1 MSLHSETN
9 TLCIR
14 QMGASSLLAGVPQ
27 FFSRFRVAFIAP
39 REESR
44 ARVLCGPGKPC
55 PSRNRLSSRGAMK
68 ATFFAVIVS
77 ASAAFADP
85 FTVAPVE
92 VSLKGNFA
100 QLQLLV
106 TAAASD
112 KPAGYA
118 EDFSSRAT
126 FASSNEAIVSVSATG
141 RLVPRADGTAEISV
155 MVGADLKKVA
165 VTVAGVVAEPVIDY
179 LDQVRPVLWKAG
191 CNMGA
196 CHAAQYGQG
205 GFKLSVFGFDPAA
218 DRIAMAR
225 DSQSR
230 RINLLDPTHSLILQ
244 KPTMQVPHGGGRRLE
259 VGSRDYELLAAWVR
273 NGAPAPATERVISKL
288 IVTPAQR
295 IGDIGLKQ
303 QLRVEAV
310 YADGETRDVTAWAK
324 FDSMDEGLVA
334 VTREGLCT
342 VAGRGQAPVMVR
354 FEGQADICMFVIP
367 YGPPAPLVGW
377 TNNNVIDELAATKF
391 KELGIEPS
399 PLCDDATFLR
409 RIFLDAIGTLPTREE
424 IDEFLRMT
432 DADAMAGYNSTL
444 SGTALAAGSSAP
456 PAASAVP
463 LTKRTVWIDRLLGL
477 TDSPKK
483 GLYNER
489 YAAYWTLKWSD
500 LIRNNSRDLQDTGM
514 WALHNWIKGAF
525 RENLSFD
532 KFVSQLVQG
541 KGSSFSN
548 GPANYFIINNTPSEL
563 AESTSQLFL
572 GTRLTCAQCHHHPF
586 EKYSQDDYYSFAAF
600 FARTGLKTSQE
611 FGLFGGERVV
621 VIKTGGDVRQ
631 PRTGKV
637 MPPKPLDSEPVD
649 HPLDRRIALAQ
660 WMTSPTNGAFAR
672 ATVNR
677 YVSYLLG
684 RGLVDPV
691 DDLRPTNPPTNP
703 AMLQALSD
711 DFVKSGF
718 NLKQLVRTIMV
729 SRLYQL
735 DSQPTAQNVADRRFY
750 SHFEVKRLTAEPL
763 LDAIDHAAG
772 TQTKFKDLPLGTR
785 AIEIPDAEYP
795 DYFLNTFA
803 KPRRTSVCECERSPD
818 ANLAQALHTL
828 NGDILTTKIATK
840 TGRVEKLLAEKKPH
854 AEIVTDLYY
863 ATLCRAPSPQE
874 LAASETLL
882 ADYPTPKECYEDL
895 LWALINSKAFL
906 FVR

>member
-1 MSLHSETN
+1 MIIST
-9 TLCIR
+9 
-14 QMGASSLLAGVPQ
+14 
-27 FFSRFRVAFIAP
+27 SR
-39 REESR
+39 
-44 ARVLCGPGKPC
+44 
-55 PSRNRLSSRGAMK
+55 
-68 ATFFAVIVS
+68 
-77 ASAAFADP
+77 SAAVLVGLLSLSPSLVTAEP
-85 FTVAPVE
+85 FTVAPTE

-100 QLQLLV
+100 QTQLLA
-106 TAAASD
+106 TAAVSD
-112 KPAGYA
+112 RPAGYA

-126 FASSNEAIVSVSATG
+126 FASSNEAVVTISPTG
-141 RLVPRADGTAEISV
+141 RLVPRGDGSAEITV
-155 MVGADLKKVA
+155 TVGGDSKKVA
-165 VTVAGVVAEPVIDY
+165 VTVAGVVAEPAIDY
-179 LDQVRPVLWKAG
+179 LDQVRPVLWRAG

-218 DRIAMAR
+218 DRNAMAR

-244 KPTMQVPHGGGRRLE
+244 KPTMQAPHGGGRRLE
-259 VGSRDYELLAAWVR
+259 VGSRDYELLAAWIR
-273 NGAPAPATERVISKL
+273 NGAPAPAIERAISKL

-295 IGDIGLKQ
+295 IGDVGLKQ
-303 QLRVEAV
+303 QLRVDAV

-367 YGPPAPLVGW
+367 YGPPAQLVGW

-409 RIFLDAIGTLPTREE
+409 RIFLDATGTLPTRDE
-424 IDEFLRMT
+424 IDEFL
-432 DADAMAGYNSTL
+432 ASTEANKR
-444 SGTALAAGSSAP
+444 AL
-456 PAASAVP
+456 
-463 LTKRTVWIDRLLGL
+463 WIDRLLGL

-483 GLYNER
+483 SLYNER

-548 GPANYFIINNTPSEL
+548 GPANYFIVNNTPSEL

-621 VIKTGGDVRQ
+621 VIKTGGEVSQ
-631 PRTGKV
+631 PRTGKI
-637 MPPKPLDSEPVD
+637 MPPKPLDGEPVN

-660 WMTSPTNGAFAR
+660 WMTAPTNGAFAR

-711 DFVKSGF
+711 EFVKSGF
-718 NLKQLVRTIMV
+718 NPKQLIRTIMV

-735 DSQPTAQNVADRRFY
+735 DSQPTAQNLADRRFY
-750 SHFEVKRLTAEPL
+750 SHFEVKRLAAEPL

-840 TGRVEKLLAEKKPH
+840 TGRVEKLLAETKPNEKKPH
-854 AEIVTDLYY
+854 ADIMTDLYY
-863 ATLCRAPSPQE
+863 ATLCRAPSAQE

-882 ADYPTPKECYEDL
+882 KDYPNPRECYEDL

>member
-1 MSLHSETN
+1 MIIST
-9 TLCIR
+9 
-14 QMGASSLLAGVPQ
+14 
-27 FFSRFRVAFIAP
+27 SR
-39 REESR
+39 
-44 ARVLCGPGKPC
+44 
-55 PSRNRLSSRGAMK
+55 
-68 ATFFAVIVS
+68 
-77 ASAAFADP
+77 SAAVLVGLLSLSPSLATAEP
-85 FTVAPVE
+85 FTVAPTE

-100 QLQLLV
+100 QTQLLA
-106 TAAASD
+106 TAAVSD
-112 KPAGYA
+112 RPAGYA

-126 FASSNEAIVSVSATG
+126 FASSNEAVVTVSPTG
-141 RLVPRADGTAEISV
+141 RLVPRGDGSAEITV
-155 MVGADLKKVA
+155 AVGGDSKKVA
-165 VTVAGVVAEPVIDY
+165 VTVAGVVAEPAIDY
-179 LDQVRPVLWKAG
+179 LDQVRPVLWRAG

-218 DRIAMAR
+218 DRNAMAR

-244 KPTMQVPHGGGRRLE
+244 KPTMQAPHGGGRRLE
-259 VGSRDYELLAAWVR
+259 VGSRDYELLAAWIR
-273 NGAPAPATERVISKL
+273 NGAPAPAIERAISKL

-295 IGDIGLKQ
+295 IGDVGLKQ
-303 QLRVEAV
+303 QLRVDAV

-367 YGPPAPLVGW
+367 YGPPAQLVGW

-409 RIFLDAIGTLPTREE
+409 RIFLDATGTLPTRDE
-424 IDEFLRMT
+424 IDEFL
-432 DADAMAGYNSTL
+432 ASTEANKR
-444 SGTALAAGSSAP
+444 AL
-456 PAASAVP
+456 
-463 LTKRTVWIDRLLGL
+463 WIDRLLGL

-548 GPANYFIINNTPSEL
+548 GPANYFIVNNTPSEL

-621 VIKTGGDVRQ
+621 VIKTGGEVSQ
-631 PRTGKV
+631 PRTGKI
-637 MPPKPLDSEPVD
+637 MPPKPLDGEPVN

-660 WMTSPTNGAFAR
+660 WMTAPTNGAFAR

-711 DFVKSGF
+711 EFVKSGF
-718 NLKQLVRTIMV
+718 NPKQLIRTIMV

-735 DSQPTAQNVADRRFY
+735 DSQPTAQNLADRRFY
-750 SHFEVKRLTAEPL
+750 SHFEVKRLAAEPL

-840 TGRVEKLLAEKKPH
+840 TGRVEKLLAETKPNEKKPH
-854 AEIVTDLYY
+854 ADIMTDLYY
-863 ATLCRAPSPQE
+863 ATLCRAPSAQE

-882 ADYPTPKECYEDL
+882 KDYPNPRECYEDL

>member
-1 MSLHSETN
+1 MIIST
-9 TLCIR
+9 
-14 QMGASSLLAGVPQ
+14 
-27 FFSRFRVAFIAP
+27 SR
-39 REESR
+39 
-44 ARVLCGPGKPC
+44 
-55 PSRNRLSSRGAMK
+55 
-68 ATFFAVIVS
+68 
-77 ASAAFADP
+77 SAAVLVGLLSLSPSLVTAEP
-85 FTVAPVE
+85 FTVAPTE

-100 QLQLLV
+100 QTQLLA
-106 TAAASD
+106 TAAVSD
-112 KPAGYA
+112 RPAGYA

-126 FASSNEAIVSVSATG
+126 FASSNEAVVTISPTG
-141 RLVPRADGTAEISV
+141 RLVPRGDGSAEITV
-155 MVGADLKKVA
+155 TVGGDSKKVA
-165 VTVAGVVAEPVIDY
+165 VTVAGVVAEPAIDY
-179 LDQVRPVLWKAG
+179 LDQVRPVLWRAG

-218 DRIAMAR
+218 DRNAMAR

-244 KPTMQVPHGGGRRLE
+244 KPTMQAPHGGGRRLE
-259 VGSRDYELLAAWVR
+259 VGSRDYELLAAWIR
-273 NGAPAPATERVISKL
+273 NGAPAPAIERAISKL

-295 IGDIGLKQ
+295 IGDVGLKQ
-303 QLRVEAV
+303 QLRVDAV

-367 YGPPAPLVGW
+367 YGPPAQLVGW

-409 RIFLDAIGTLPTREE
+409 RIFLDATGTLPTRDE
-424 IDEFLRMT
+424 IDEFL
-432 DADAMAGYNSTL
+432 ASTEANKR
-444 SGTALAAGSSAP
+444 AL
-456 PAASAVP
+456 
-463 LTKRTVWIDRLLGL
+463 WIDRLLGL

-548 GPANYFIINNTPSEL
+548 GPANYFIVNNTPSEL

-621 VIKTGGDVRQ
+621 VIKTGGEVSQ
-631 PRTGKV
+631 PRTGKI
-637 MPPKPLDSEPVD
+637 MPPKPLDGEPVN

-660 WMTSPTNGAFAR
+660 WMTAPTNGAFAR

-711 DFVKSGF
+711 EFVKSGF
-718 NLKQLVRTIMV
+718 NPKQLIRTIMV

-735 DSQPTAQNVADRRFY
+735 DSQPTAQNLADRRFY
-750 SHFEVKRLTAEPL
+750 SHFEVKRLAAEPL

-840 TGRVEKLLAEKKPH
+840 TGRVEKLLAETKPNEKKPH
-854 AEIVTDLYY
+854 ADIMTDLYY
-863 ATLCRAPSPQE
+863 ATLCRAPSAQE

-882 ADYPTPKECYEDL
+882 KDYPNPRECYEDL

>member
-1 MSLHSETN
+1 MPVLLVALSVFTRTSLAE
-9 TLCIR
+9 
-14 QMGASSLLAGVPQ
+14 
-27 FFSRFRVAFIAP
+27 
-39 REESR
+39 
-44 ARVLCGPGKPC
+44 
-55 PSRNRLSSRGAMK
+55 
-68 ATFFAVIVS
+68 
-77 ASAAFADP
+77 P
-85 FTVAPVE
+85 FVVTPEA

-100 QLQLLV
+100 QTQLLV
-106 TAAASD
+106 TAVVSD
-112 KPAGYA
+112 RPAGYA
-118 EDFSSRAT
+118 EDFTPRAT
-126 FASSNEAIVSVSATG
+126 FASSNEAVVTVSPTG
-141 RLVPRADGTAEISV
+141 RLVPRADGSAEITV
-155 MVGADLKKVA
+155 TVGGESKRLA
-165 VTVAGVVAEPVIDY
+165 VTVANVVVEPAIDY

-218 DRIAMAR
+218 DRNAMAR
-225 DSQSR
+225 DSQAR
-230 RINLLDPTHSLILQ
+230 RINLLDPTQSLILQ
-244 KPTMQVPHGGGRRLE
+244 KPTMQVPHGGGRRLDA
-259 VGSRDYELLAAWVR
+259 GSRDYELLAAWIR
-273 NGAPAPATERVISKL
+273 GGAVAPATERVISKL

-295 IGDIGLKQ
+295 IGDAGLKQ

-367 YGPPAPLVGW
+367 FGPPAPLIGW

-399 PLCDDATFLR
+399 RLCDDATFLR
-409 RIFLDAIGTLPTREE
+409 RIFLDATGTLPTREE
-424 IDEFLRMT
+424 IDEFLALT
-432 DADAMAGYNSTL
+432 DAN
-444 SGTALAAGSSAP
+444 
-456 PAASAVP
+456 
-463 LTKRTVWIDRLLGL
+463 KRTVWIDRLLGL

-525 RENLSFD
+525 RENLPFD

-548 GPANYFIINNTPSEL
+548 GPANYFIVNNTPSEL

-621 VIKTGGDVRQ
+621 VIKTGGEVSQ
-631 PRTGKV
+631 PRTGKI
-637 MPPKPLDSEPVD
+637 MPPKPLDGEPVT

-660 WMTSPTNGAFAR
+660 WMTAPTNGAFSR

-691 DDLRPTNPPTNP
+691 DDMRSTNPPTNP
-703 AMLQALSD
+703 AMLQTLSD

-854 AEIVTDLYY
+854 AEIVTDLYF

-882 ADYPTPKECYEDL
+882 KDYTTPKECYEDL

-906 FVR
+906 FVK

>member
-1 MSLHSETN
+1 MPSSLN
-9 TLCIR
+9 FVA
-14 QMGASSLLAGVPQ
+14 ASSSMALLLTQPTSGAG
-27 FFSRFRVAFIAP
+27 
-39 REESR
+39 
-44 ARVLCGPGKPC
+44 GP
-55 PSRNRLSSRGAMK
+55 
-68 ATFFAVIVS
+68 
-77 ASAAFADP
+77 
-85 FTVAPVE
+85 
-92 VSLKGNFA
+92 
-100 QLQLLV
+100 
-106 TAAASD
+106 
-112 KPAGYA
+112 
-118 EDFSSRAT
+118 
-126 FASSNEAIVSVSATG
+126 
-141 RLVPRADGTAEISV
+141 
-155 MVGADLKKVA
+155 
-165 VTVAGVVAEPVIDY
+165 
-179 LDQVRPVLWKAG
+179 
-191 CNMGA
+191 
-196 CHAAQYGQG
+196 
-205 GFKLSVFGFDPAA
+205 
-218 DRIAMAR
+218 
-225 DSQSR
+225 
-230 RINLLDPTHSLILQ
+230 
-244 KPTMQVPHGGGRRLE
+244 
-259 VGSRDYELLAAWVR
+259 
-273 NGAPAPATERVISKL
+273 NG
-288 IVTPAQR
+288 
-295 IGDIGLKQ
+295 
-303 QLRVEAV
+303 
-310 YADGETRDVTAWAK
+310 
-324 FDSMDEGLVA
+324 M
-334 VTREGLCT
+334 
-342 VAGRGQAPVMVR
+342 
-354 FEGQADICMFVIP
+354 
-367 YGPPAPLVGW
+367 
-377 TNNNVIDELAATKF
+377 TN
-391 KELGIEPS
+391 
-399 PLCDDATFLR
+399 
-409 RIFLDAIGTLPTREE
+409 
-424 IDEFLRMT
+424 
-432 DADAMAGYNSTL
+432 
-444 SGTALAAGSSAP
+444 
-456 PAASAVP
+456 
-463 LTKRTVWIDRLLGL
+463 KRTLWIDRLLGL

-525 RENLSFD
+525 RENLPFD

-548 GPANYFIINNTPSEL
+548 GPANYFIVNNTPNEL

-631 PRTGKV
+631 PRTGKI
-637 MPPKPLDSEPVD
+637 MPPKPLDGEPVD

-660 WMTSPTNGAFAR
+660 WMTAPTNGAFAR

-691 DDLRPTNPPTNP
+691 DDMRPTNPPTNP
-703 AMLQALSD
+703 AMLQVLSD

-718 NLKQLVRTIMV
+718 NLKQMIRTIMV

-840 TGRVEKLLAEKKPH
+840 NGRVERLLTEKKPH
-854 AEIVTDLYY
+854 AEIMTDLYY
-863 ATLCRAPSPQE
+863 TTLCRAPSSQE
-874 LAASETLL
+874 LAASQTLL
-882 ADYPTPKECYEDL
+882 TEYATPKECYEDL
-895 LWALINSKAFL
+895 LWALINSKGFL

>member
-9 TLCIR
+9 VFLSDRLMASPTVVLSLRRQDIPSAERRDYSSQCRARSIAPFVTL
-14 QMGASSLLAGVPQ
+14 LT
-27 FFSRFRVAFIAP
+27 VAFSVRIAFAEP
-39 REESR
+39 
-44 ARVLCGPGKPC
+44 
-55 PSRNRLSSRGAMK
+55 
-68 ATFFAVIVS
+68 FAV
-77 ASAAFADP
+77 
-85 FTVAPVE
+85 APAE

-100 QLQLLV
+100 QTQLVV
-106 TAAASD
+106 TAAVSD
-112 KPAGYA
+112 RPVGYA
-118 EDFSSRAT
+118 EDFTPRAT
-126 FASSNEAIVSVSATG
+126 FASSNEAIVTVSPTG
-141 RLVPRADGTAEISV
+141 RLVPRADGSAEITV
-155 MVGADLKKVA
+155 TVGGDSKKVA
-165 VTVAGVVAEPVIDY
+165 VTVAGVVVEPAIDY

-218 DRIAMAR
+218 DRTAMAR
-225 DSQSR
+225 DSLGR
-230 RINLLDPTHSLILQ
+230 RINSLDPTHSLILQ
-244 KPTMQVPHGGGRRLE
+244 KPTMQVPHSGGRRLE
-259 VGSRDYELLAAWVR
+259 VGSRDYELLAAWIR
-273 NGAPAPATERVISKL
+273 NGAPGPGTERAISKL

-295 IGDIGLKQ
+295 IGEPGLKQ
-303 QLRVEAV
+303 KLRVDAV
-310 YADGETRDVTAWAK
+310 YADGETRDVTAWTK

-342 VAGRGQAPVMVR
+342 VAGRGQAPIMVR

-367 YGPPAPLVGW
+367 FGPPAPLVGW
-377 TNNNVIDELAATKF
+377 TNNNAIDELAATKF

-409 RIFLDAIGTLPTREE
+409 RIFLDATGTLPTREE
-424 IDEFLRMT
+424 IDEFLAST
-432 DADAMAGYNSTL
+432 DAN
-444 SGTALAAGSSAP
+444 
-456 PAASAVP
+456 
-463 LTKRTVWIDRLLGL
+463 KRTLWIDRLLGL
-477 TDSPKK
+477 SDSPKK
-483 GLYNER
+483 GLFNER

-525 RENLSFD
+525 RENLPFD

-548 GPANYFIINNTPSEL
+548 GPANYFIVNNTPNEL

-631 PRTGKV
+631 PRTGKI
-637 MPPKPLDSEPVD
+637 MPPKPLDGEPVD

-660 WMTSPTNGAFAR
+660 WMTAPTNGAFAR

-691 DDLRPTNPPTNP
+691 DDMRPTNPPTNP

-718 NLKQLVRTIMV
+718 NPKQLIRTIMV

-750 SHFEVKRLTAEPL
+750 CHFEVKRLTAEPL
-763 LDAIDHAAG
+763 LDAIDYAAG

-840 TGRVEKLLAEKKPH
+840 TGRIEKLLAEKKPH
-854 AEIVTDLYY
+854 AEIMTDLYY
-863 ATLCRAPSPQE
+863 ATLCRAPSSQE
-874 LAASETLL
+874 LAASEMLL
-882 ADYPTPKECYEDL
+882 KDYANPKECYEDL

>member
-1 MSLHSETN
+1 MRH
-9 TLCIR
+9 
-14 QMGASSLLAGVPQ
+14 
-27 FFSRFRVAFIAP
+27 FI
-39 REESR
+39 
-44 ARVLCGPGKPC
+44 VMIL
-55 PSRNRLSSRGAMK
+55 
-68 ATFFAVIVS
+68 TFVS
-77 ASAAFADP
+77 ASTAFAEP
-85 FTVAPVE
+85 FNLAPE
-92 VSLKGNFA
+92 AVSLKGNFA
-100 QLQLLV
+100 QTQLLV
-106 TAAASD
+106 TAVVSD
-112 KPAGYA
+112 KPAAYA

-126 FASSNEAIVSVSATG
+126 FVSSNDAIVTVSPTG
-141 RLVPRADGTAEISV
+141 RLLPRGDGSAEISV
-155 MVGADLKKVA
+155 TVGGDSKKVA
-165 VTVAGVVAEPVIDY
+165 VMVAGVVAEPVIDY

-218 DRIAMAR
+218 DRNAMAR

-230 RINLLDPTHSLILQ
+230 RINLLDPTQSLILQ
-244 KPTMQVPHGGGRRLE
+244 KPTMQVPHGGGKRLE
-259 VGSRDYELLAAWVR
+259 VGSRDYDLLAAWVR
-273 NGAPAPATERVISKL
+273 NGAPAPGTERAITKL

-295 IGDIGLKQ
+295 IGDVGLKQ
-303 QLRVEAV
+303 QLRVDAV
-310 YADGETRDVTAWAK
+310 YADDETRDVTAWAK

-342 VAGRGQAPVMVR
+342 VAGRGQAPIMVR

-367 YGPPAPLVGW
+367 FGPPAPLVGW

-399 PLCDDATFLR
+399 SLCDDATFLR
-409 RIFLDAIGTLPTREE
+409 RLFLDATGTLPTREE

-432 DADAMAGYNSTL
+432 DADAAVVYNSV
-444 SGTALAAGSSAP
+444 SGTALAAGSTTR

-463 LTKRTVWIDRLLGL
+463 LTKRTVWIDRILGL

-548 GPANYFIINNTPSEL
+548 GPANYFIVNNTPSEL

-637 MPPKPLDSEPVD
+637 MPPKPLDGEPVD

-660 WMTSPTNGAFAR
+660 WMTAPTNGAFAR

-691 DDLRPTNPPTNP
+691 DDMRPTNPPTNP

-711 DFVKSGF
+711 EFVKSGF
-718 NLKQLVRTIMV
+718 NPKQLIRTIMV

-840 TGRVEKLLAEKKPH
+840 TGRVEKLLADKKPH
-854 AEIVTDLYY
+854 AEIMTDLYF
-863 ATLCRAPSPQE
+863 ATLCRAPSAQE
-874 LAASETLL
+874 LVASETLL
-882 ADYPTPKECYEDL
+882 KDYPNPRECYEDL
-895 LWALINSKAFL
+895 LWALVNSKAFL

>member
-1 MSLHSETN
+1 ML
-9 TLCIR
+9 LRLVCL
-14 QMGASSLLAGVPQ
+14 ASFLSVIALVTVVRADEPFQIVP
-27 FFSRFRVAFIAP
+27 A
-39 REESR
+39 
-44 ARVLCGPGKPC
+44 
-55 PSRNRLSSRGAMK
+55 
-68 ATFFAVIVS
+68 
-77 ASAAFADP
+77 
-85 FTVAPVE
+85 E

-100 QLQLLV
+100 QTQLLV
-106 TAAASD
+106 TAPGNASTAQD
-112 KPAGYA
+112 LT
-118 EDFSSRAT
+118 SQAT
-126 FASSNEAIVSVSATG
+126 YVSSNEAIVTVSAAG
-141 RLVPRADGTAEISV
+141 RLIPRGDGMAEIT
-155 MVGADLKKVA
+155 
-165 VTVAGVVAEPVIDY
+165 VTVATAVRKIPVTVTGVSPEPAVSF
-179 LDQVRPVLWKAG
+179 LDHVRPAINKAG
-191 CNMGA
+191 CSMAA
-196 CHAAQYGQG
+196 CHAAQFGKG
-205 GFKLSVFGFDPAA
+205 GFKLSVFGFDQAA
-218 DRIAMAR
+218 DHFAMTK
-225 DSQSR
+225 DSQGR
-230 RINLLDPTHSLILQ
+230 RLNVLAPEESLLLQ
-244 KPTMQVPHGGGRRLE
+244 KPTMQVPHQGGRRFDPK
-259 VGSRDYELLAAWVR
+259 SRDYELMVAWIR
-273 NGAPAPATERVISKL
+273 SGAPGPTTERVINKL
-288 IVTPAQR
+288 VVTPAQR
-295 IGDIGLKQ
+295 VGEPGLKQ

-310 YADGETRDVTAWAK
+310 YADGEVRDVTAWAK
-324 FDSMDEGLVA
+324 YDSMDEGIVA
-334 VTREGLCT
+334 VTRDGFCS
-342 VAGRGQAPVMVR
+342 VSGRGQAPVMVR
-354 FEGQADICMFVIP
+354 FEGQAEIAMFVIP
-367 YGPPAPLVGW
+367 YGPPARLEGW
-377 TNNNVIDELAATKF
+377 VNNNFIDELAATKF
-391 KELGIEPS
+391 RELGIEPS

-409 RIFLDAIGTLPTREE
+409 RLFLDAMGTLPTRDE
-424 IDEFLRMT
+424 IDEFL
-432 DADAMAGYNSTL
+432 
-444 SGTALAAGSSAP
+444 SSKEP
-456 PAASAVP
+456 N
-463 LTKRTVWIDRLLGL
+463 KRTLWIDRVLGL
-477 TDSPKK
+477 VESPKK
-483 GLYNER
+483 GVYNER

-525 RENLSFD
+525 RQNLSFD

-548 GPANYFIINNTPSEL
+548 GPANYFIVNNNPNEL

-637 MPPKPLDSEPVD
+637 MPPKPLDAEPVD

-660 WMTSPTNGAFAR
+660 WMTAPTNTAFPR

-684 RGLVDPV
+684 RGIVDPV
-691 DDLRPTNPPTNP
+691 DDLRATNPPTNP
-703 AMLQALSD
+703 ALLQTLSD

-735 DSQPTAQNVADRRFY
+735 DSQPTSQNVADSRFY

-763 LDAIDHAAG
+763 LDAIDQAAG

-828 NGDILTTKIATK
+828 NGDILSTKISAK
-840 TGRVEKLLAEKKPH
+840 GSRVDKLLAEKKTH

-863 ATLCRAPSPQE
+863 ATLCRAPSPPE
-874 LAASETLL
+874 IAAAEQLL
-882 ADYPTPKECYEDL
+882 TDYQNPKECYEDL
-895 LWALINSKAFL
+895 LWALINSKGFL

>member
-1 MSLHSETN
+1 MSL
-9 TLCIR
+9 LP
-14 QMGASSLLAGVPQ
+14 SL
-27 FFSRFRVAFIAP
+27 VAA
-39 REESR
+39 E
-44 ARVLCGPGKPC
+44 
-55 PSRNRLSSRGAMK
+55 
-68 ATFFAVIVS
+68 
-77 ASAAFADP
+77 P
-85 FTVAPVE
+85 FTVVPTE

-100 QLQLLV
+100 QTQLLV
-106 TAAASD
+106 TAAVSD

-126 FASSNEAIVSVSATG
+126 FASSNEAIVTVSPTG
-141 RLVPRADGTAEISV
+141 RLVPRADGSAEITV
-155 MVGADLKKVA
+155 TVGGDSKKLP
-165 VTVAGVVAEPVIDY
+165 VTVAGVIAEPAIDY

-218 DRIAMAR
+218 DRTAMAR

-230 RINLLDPTHSLILQ
+230 RINLLDPTQSLILQ

-259 VGSRDYELLAAWVR
+259 AGSRDYELLAAWIR
-273 NGAPAPATERVISKL
+273 NGAPGPATERAISKL

-295 IGDIGLKQ
+295 IGDVGLKQ
-303 QLRVEAV
+303 QLSVEAV

-342 VAGRGQAPVMVR
+342 VAGRGQAPIMVR

-367 YGPPAPLVGW
+367 FGPPAPLVGW
-377 TNNNVIDELAATKF
+377 VNNNVIDELAATKF

-409 RIFLDAIGTLPTREE
+409 RIFLDATGTLPTREE
-424 IDEFLRMT
+424 IDEFLAST
-432 DADAMAGYNSTL
+432 DAN
-444 SGTALAAGSSAP
+444 
-456 PAASAVP
+456 
-463 LTKRTVWIDRLLGL
+463 KRTLWIDRLLGL
-477 TDSPKK
+477 ADSPKK
-483 GLYNER
+483 GLFNER

-525 RENLSFD
+525 RENLPFD

-548 GPANYFIINNTPSEL
+548 GPANYFIVNNTPNEL

-637 MPPKPLDSEPVD
+637 MPPKPLDGEPVD

-660 WMTSPTNGAFAR
+660 WMTAPTNGAFAR

-677 YVSYLLG
+677 YVSNLLG

-691 DDLRPTNPPTNP
+691 DDMRATNPPTNP

-854 AEIVTDLYY
+854 AEIMTDLYY

-874 LAASETLL
+874 LAASQTLL
-882 ADYPTPKECYEDL
+882 TEYATPKECYEDL

>member
-1 MSLHSETN
+1 MIIST
-9 TLCIR
+9 
-14 QMGASSLLAGVPQ
+14 
-27 FFSRFRVAFIAP
+27 SR
-39 REESR
+39 
-44 ARVLCGPGKPC
+44 
-55 PSRNRLSSRGAMK
+55 
-68 ATFFAVIVS
+68 
-77 ASAAFADP
+77 SAAVLVGLLSLSPSLVTAEP
-85 FTVAPVE
+85 FTVAPTE

-100 QLQLLV
+100 QTQLLA
-106 TAAASD
+106 TAAVSD
-112 KPAGYA
+112 RPAGYA

-126 FASSNEAIVSVSATG
+126 FASSNEAVVTVSPTG
-141 RLVPRADGTAEISV
+141 RLVPRGDGSAEITV
-155 MVGADLKKVA
+155 AVGGDSKKVA
-165 VTVAGVVAEPVIDY
+165 VTVAGVVAEPAIDY
-179 LDQVRPVLWKAG
+179 LDQVRPVLWRAG

-218 DRIAMAR
+218 DRNAMAR

-244 KPTMQVPHGGGRRLE
+244 KPTMQAPHGGGRRLE
-259 VGSRDYELLAAWVR
+259 VGSRDYELLAAWIR
-273 NGAPAPATERVISKL
+273 NGAPAPAIERAISKL

-295 IGDIGLKQ
+295 IGDVGLKQ
-303 QLRVEAV
+303 QLRVDAV

-367 YGPPAPLVGW
+367 YGPPAQLVGW

-409 RIFLDAIGTLPTREE
+409 RIFLDATGTLPTRDE
-424 IDEFLRMT
+424 IDEFL
-432 DADAMAGYNSTL
+432 ASTEANKR
-444 SGTALAAGSSAP
+444 AL
-456 PAASAVP
+456 
-463 LTKRTVWIDRLLGL
+463 WIDRLLGL

-548 GPANYFIINNTPSEL
+548 GPANYFIVNNTPSEL

-621 VIKTGGDVRQ
+621 VIKTGGEVSQ
-631 PRTGKV
+631 PRTGKI
-637 MPPKPLDSEPVD
+637 MPPKPLDGEPVN

-660 WMTSPTNGAFAR
+660 WMTAPTNGAFAR

-711 DFVKSGF
+711 EFVKSGF
-718 NLKQLVRTIMV
+718 NPKQLIRTIMV

-735 DSQPTAQNVADRRFY
+735 DSQPTAQNLADRRFY
-750 SHFEVKRLTAEPL
+750 SHFEVKRLAAEPL

-840 TGRVEKLLAEKKPH
+840 TGRVEKLLAETKPNEKKPH
-854 AEIVTDLYY
+854 ADIMTDLYY
-863 ATLCRAPSPQE
+863 ATLCRAPSAQE

-882 ADYPTPKECYEDL
+882 KDYPNPRECYEDL